1 MVNIGKFKRVIHK
14 IIFTSERV
22 AQEAR
27 NKEICL
33 LVIFYLVNWAVG
45 MAIHFMLYK
54 FYIS

>member
-14 IIFTSERV
+14 IIFTSERD

-33 LVIFYLVNWAVG
+33 LVIFYLVNWAVD
-45 MAIHFMLYK
+45 MAIHFMLYE